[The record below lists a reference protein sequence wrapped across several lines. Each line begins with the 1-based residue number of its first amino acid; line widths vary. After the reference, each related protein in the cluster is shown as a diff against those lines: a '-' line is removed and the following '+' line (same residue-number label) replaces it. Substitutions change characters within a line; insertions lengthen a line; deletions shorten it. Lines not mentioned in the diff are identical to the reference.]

1 MTTAAATLPL
11 TVVVPVYNGAAT
23 LETLA
28 LRLRETFSGLGRA
41 GEIVFVDDG
50 SRDGSWETILGL
62 SLRFPEARGIRL
74 MRNYGQHNAVLC
86 GLRAARH
93 PLIVTMDDD
102 LQNPPEEIP
111 LLLAKLEEGFDVVY
125 GSPAAERHGFWRDLA
140 SRLTKR
146 VLQAAM
152 GVEIARSVSA
162 FRALRAEV
170 LAASADYESSFIS
183 IDVLLTWGT
192 NRFAA
197 VPVRHETRAN
207 GASNYTF
214 FRLVTHAFNMLT
226 GFSVLPLQI
235 ASLLGFSFAFFGLL
249 VLTYVVGRYTF
260 QGSPVP
266 GFPFLA
272 SITAIFS
279 GTQLFALGILGEYM
293 ARMHFRSMGRPQ
305 YVVRNDTRGP
315 A

>member
-1 MTTAAATLPL
+1 MTNPAAPLPIS
-11 TVVVPVYNGAAT
+11 VVVAVYNGAAT

-28 LRLRETFSGLGRA
+28 RRLREVFAKLGRD
-41 GEIVFVDDG
+41 GEILFVDDG
-50 SRDGSWETILGL
+50 SRDDSWETIRGL
-62 SLRFPEARGIRL
+62 SARFPEVRGIGL

-93 PLIVTMDDD
+93 PILVTMDDD

-111 LLLAKLEEGFDVVY
+111 LLLARLEEGCDVVY
-125 GSPAAERHGFWRDLA
+125 GSPLAERHGFWRNLA

-152 GVEIARSVSA
+152 GVEIARGVSA

-170 LAASADYESSFIS
+170 LTAGAGYESSFIS

-197 VPVRHETRAN
+197 VPVRHEPRAD

-249 VLTYVVGRYTF
+249 ILVYVVGRYMLH
-260 QGSPVP
+260 GSPVP

-305 YVVRNDTRGP
+305 YLVRNDTRRP
-315 A
+315 S